1 MSMKPSLVLTQV
13 LEDIE
18 KSPHTMHTSSTADLS
33 EIPEA
38 EMRQNSGLPKKK
50 NNNNLTLYGFRVM
63 LSRNNV

>member
-1 MSMKPSLVLTQV
+1 MKPLLVMIQV

-18 KSPHTMHTSSTADLS
+18 KPPHTRHTSPTADLS

-50 NNNNLTLYGFRVM
+50 NNNNLTLYGFRIM
-63 LSRNNV
+63 LSRNNVWR